1 MTSRSLQASISLSPF
16 TLYSL
21 DFKTVCVS
29 NYDMAFPAAVSTDT
43 YLSEPTS
50 KMSVT

>member
-1 MTSRSLQASISLSPF
+1 MKWLSSTDNGMTNN
-16 TLYSL
+16 
-21 DFKTVCVS
+21 VS
-29 NYDMAFPAAVSTDT
+29 TMSVTNVGIYDMAFPAAVSTDT